1 LCLGRYH
8 AADAQGINNILK
20 IGVDKPLDVC
30 YNVYNETVKEKSMFE
45 LYVFGVLMV
54 MALVAGFSVRNM

>member
-1 LCLGRYH
+1 
-8 AADAQGINNILK
+8 
-20 IGVDKPLDVC
+20 
-30 YNVYNETVKEKSMFE
+30 VKEKSMFE